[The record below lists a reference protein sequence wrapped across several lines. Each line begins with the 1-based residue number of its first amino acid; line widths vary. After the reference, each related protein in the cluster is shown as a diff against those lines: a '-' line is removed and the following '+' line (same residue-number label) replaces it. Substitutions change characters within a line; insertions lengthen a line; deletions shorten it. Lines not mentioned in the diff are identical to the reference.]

1 MKIGYL
7 GPQGT
12 FAEEAGLGPFNFT
25 ESDLR
30 PFPSVADV
38 IKAVEDGTVSEGIVP
53 MENSIEGSFNMTLDM
68 LAFEAN
74 LMIEREVIVPITQNL
89 LVKPGTKM
97 GDITSV
103 ISQPHATAQC
113 RQFISENLPNAI
125 TEAANST
132 AEAAKKV
139 AAEEAGNRAAIGNA
153 LAAKLYGLEIL
164 AADIEDF
171 KHNQTRF
178 VMLGKNKVARTGKDK
193 TSIVIMPHED
203 RPGILLQILQEF
215 AFRFI
220 NLSKIESRPSKKALG
235 EYIFFVD
242 MEGHIDDTV
251 IADAFKCLGCKFRDV
266 KFLGS
271 YPKA

>member
-25 ESDLR
+25 ESDLQ

-38 IKAVEDGTVSEGIVP
+38 IKAVEDGTVAKGIVP

-74 LMIEREVIVPITQNL
+74 LMIEREVIVPIKQNL

-97 GDITSV
+97 ADITSV

-113 RQFISENLPNAI
+113 RLFIAENLPNAI

-139 AAEEAGNRAAIGNA
+139 SEEDGHRAAIGNV
-153 LAAKLYGLEIL
+153 LAAKLYGLEVL
-164 AADIEDF
+164 AEDIEDF

-178 VMLGKNKVARTGKDK
+178 VMLGKDKVSRTGKDK

-220 NLSKIESRPSKKALG
+220 NLTKIESRPSKKALG

-242 MEGHIDDTV
+242 MEGHIDDKV
-251 IADAFKCLGCKFRDV
+251 IEDAFKCLGCKFRDV

-271 YPKA
+271 YPKAE

>member
-12 FAEEAGLGPFNFT
+12 FAEEAGLSAFNFK
-25 ESDLR
+25 EADLT
-30 PFPSVADV
+30 PFASVAEV
-38 IKAVEDGTVSEGIVP
+38 IKAVEDGQVSEGIVP
-53 MENSIEGSFNMTLDM
+53 IENSIEGSFNVTLDM

-74 LMIEREVIVPITQNL
+74 LMIEREVVVPIKQNL
-89 LVKPGTKM
+89 LAKPGATLA
-97 GDITSV
+97 DIKSV
-103 ISQPHATAQC
+103 VSQPHATAQC
-113 RQFISENLPNAI
+113 RQFLAANLPGVC

-132 AEAAKKV
+132 AEAATLV
-139 AAEEAGNRAAIGNA
+139 AADAGNHRAAIGTA
-153 LAAKLYGLEIL
+153 LAAKLYGLQVL
-164 AADIEDF
+164 AEDIEDF

-178 VMLGKNKVARTGKDK
+178 VMLGKNKVARTGNDK

-242 MEGHIDDTV
+242 MDGHIEDKV
-251 IADAFKCLGCKFRDV
+251 IADAFKCLGCKFTDV

>member
-12 FAEEAGLGPFNFT
+12 FTEEAGLGPFSFS
-25 ESDLR
+25 EPDLVS
-30 PFPSVADV
+30 FPTVAEV
-38 IKAVEDGTVSEGIVP
+38 IEAVEDGAVSKGIVP
-53 MENSIEGSFNMTLDM
+53 IENSIEGSFNLTLDM

-74 LMIEREVIVPITQNL
+74 VLIEREGIVPIKHNL

-97 GDITSV
+97 TDIKAV
-103 ISQPHATAQC
+103 VSQPHATAQC
-113 RQFISENLPNAI
+113 RQFLKENLPKAV

-132 AEAAKKV
+132 AEAAIKV
-139 AAEEAGNRAAIGNA
+139 AGEDGGRAAIGTA

-164 AADIEDF
+164 AEDIEDV
-171 KHNQTRF
+171 KGNQTRF
-178 VMLGKNKVARTGKDK
+178 IMIGKKKSARTGQDK
-193 TSIVIMPHED
+193 TSIVVMPHED

-220 NLSKIESRPSKKALG
+220 NLTKIESRPSKQALG
-235 EYIFFVD
+235 QYIFFID
-242 MEGHIDDTV
+242 MEGHIEDNV
-251 IADAFKCLGCKFRDV
+251 IADALKCLGCKFSDV

-271 YPKA
+271 YPKG

>member
-12 FAEEAGLGPFNFT
+12 FAEEAGLGPFSFK
-25 ESDLR
+25 ESDLVS
-30 PFPSVADV
+30 FPSVPDV
-38 IKAVEDGTVSEGIVP
+38 IQAVEEGTVSEGIVP
-53 MENSIEGSFNMTLDM
+53 IENSIEGSINVTLDM

-74 LMIEREVIVPITQNL
+74 LLIEREVVVPIKHNL
-89 LVKPGTKM
+89 LVKKGVGLK
-97 GDITSV
+97 DIKAV
-103 ISQPHATAQC
+103 VSQPHATAQC
-113 RQFISENLPNAI
+113 RKFLKGNLPDVV

-139 AAEEAGNRAAIGNA
+139 AEENGSRAAIA
-153 LAAKLYGLEIL
+153 TLLAAQLYGLEVI
-164 AADIEDF
+164 AEDIEDV
-171 KHNQTRF
+171 KGNKTRF
-178 VMLGKNKVARTGKDK
+178 VMLGKKRVTRTGSDK
-193 TSIVIMPHED
+193 TSIVVMPHED

-220 NLSKIESRPSKKALG
+220 NLNKIESRPSKKALG
-235 EYIFFVD
+235 EYIFFID
-242 MEGHIDDTV
+242 MEGHIDDKV
-251 IADAFKCLGCKFRDV
+251 IDDAIKCLGCKFTDV

>member
-12 FAEEAGLGPFNFT
+12 FAEEAGLGPFSFK
-25 ESDLR
+25 ESDLVS
-30 PFPSVADV
+30 FPSVPDV
-38 IKAVEDGTVSEGIVP
+38 IQAVEEGTVSEGIVP
-53 MENSIEGSFNMTLDM
+53 IENSIEGSINVTLDM

-74 LMIEREVIVPITQNL
+74 LLIEREVVVPIKHNL
-89 LVKPGTKM
+89 LVKKGVGLK
-97 GDITSV
+97 DIKAV
-103 ISQPHATAQC
+103 VSQPHATAQC
-113 RQFISENLPNAI
+113 RKFLKSNLPDVV

-139 AAEEAGNRAAIGNA
+139 AEENGSRAAIA
-153 LAAKLYGLEIL
+153 TLLAAQLYGLEVI
-164 AADIEDF
+164 AEDIEDV
-171 KHNQTRF
+171 KGNRTRF
-178 VMLGKNKVARTGKDK
+178 VMLGKKRVTRTGNDK
-193 TSIVIMPHED
+193 TSIVVMPHED

-220 NLSKIESRPSKKALG
+220 NLNKIESRPSKKALG
-235 EYIFFVD
+235 EYIFFID
-242 MEGHIDDTV
+242 MEGHIDDKV
-251 IADAFKCLGCKFRDV
+251 IDDAIKCLGCKFTDV